1 MNRVH
6 SNSDSAAG
14 VNALSHH
21 HLSNVSCISSGSL
34 GKRQRRVDF
43 AFGNGN
49 AMCAVT
55 GKISLQ
61 EANNAL
67 KELLDAV
74 PGNHKSPS
82 LPDFLGINPTV
93 LSMMMTGVLLSV
105 FGSSAQSL
113 CQQLERAT
121 DVQNALRD
129 KQVKEYQEQIQKAIE
144 QADKARKAGIFGAI
158 FDWITG
164 IFETVI
170 GAFKVVEGFL
180 SDNPLEM
187 ASGVAYMAAGCAG
200 MVKAGAETAMLFGAD
215 PDTCKAII
223 NVTSKIQLG
232 CETVALV
239 LDVFQIGR
247 AFMATRALSG
257 AAEKVLDSGFGE
269 ELAER
274 MAGAGAGAGEAEID
288 ALAEEFGRQVSE
300 NFSKQFE
307 SLDREMVELGEME
320 EESAEFSRTAE
331 KNMTR
336 RAGKSFT
343 KEGVEAMAKEAAK
356 VALEKCA
363 QEGEK
368 FLLKN
373 FRNKVLFNMFK
384 KIMSALL
391 SDCSFKG
398 LQAIR
403 CATEGGNQ
411 TNAGV
416 IKAEKA
422 KLEKKIEQ
430 LITQQRFQDSIMEQT
445 EGQKKM
451 EQKRLQALYK
461 GSGAALKDV
470 LDIIDSYSCVQAKIA
485 GWRA

>member
-1 MNRVH
+1 MNRIY

-14 VNALSHH
+14 VASSHH
-21 HLSNVSCISSGSL
+21 HLSNVSCVSSGSL

-55 GKISLQ
+55 RKISLQ
-61 EANNAL
+61 EADNAL

-82 LPDFLGINPTV
+82 LPDILLIDPTV

-121 DVQNALRD
+121 EVQNTLRD

-247 AFMATRALSG
+247 AFMATRALTG

-269 ELAER
+269 EIAER
-274 MAGAGAGAGEAEID
+274 MAGAGEAEID
-288 ALAEEFGRQVSE
+288 ALAEKFGKEVSE
-300 NFSKQFE
+300 NFSKLFE
-307 SLDREMVELGEME
+307 SFDREMVELGEME

-343 KEGVEAMAKEAAK
+343 KEGVKAMVKEAAK
-356 VALEKCA
+356 EALEKCA

-373 FRNKVLFNMFK
+373 IRKQILVNMFK

-391 SDCSFKG
+391 RDCSCKS

-430 LITQQRFQDSIMEQT
+430 LITWQQFQDFIMEQI
-445 EGQKKM
+445 EGQKEM

-461 GSGAALKDV
+461 GSGAALKDT
-470 LDIIDSYSCVQAKIA
+470 LDIIEQYGSVQAKIA

>member
-1 MNRVH
+1 MNRIY
-6 SNSDSAAG
+6 SNSDSAAR
-14 VNALSHH
+14 VASSHH
-21 HLSNVSCISSGSL
+21 HLSNVSCVSSGSL

-55 GKISLQ
+55 RKISLQ
-61 EANNAL
+61 EADNAL

-82 LPDFLGINPTV
+82 LPDILLIDPTV

-121 DVQNALRD
+121 EVQNTLRD

-257 AAEKVLDSGFGE
+257 AAEKVLYSGFGE

-274 MAGAGAGAGEAEID
+274 MAGAGEEEID
-288 ALAEEFGRQVSE
+288 ALAEEFGRQVCE

-343 KEGVEAMAKEAAK
+343 KEGVKAMVKEAAK
-356 VALEKCA
+356 EALEKCA

-373 FRNKVLFNMFK
+373 IRKQILVKVFK

-391 SDCSFKG
+391 TDCSCKS

-416 IKAEKA
+416 IKEEKA
-422 KLEKKIEQ
+422 KLEKKIEH
-430 LITQQRFQDSIMEQT
+430 LIARQQFQDFIMEQT
-445 EGQKKM
+445 EGQKEM

-461 GSGAALKDV
+461 GSGAALKDT
-470 LDIIDSYSCVQAKIA
+470 LDIIDQYGSVQAKIA

>member
-1 MNRVH
+1 MNRIY

-14 VNALSHH
+14 VASSHH
-21 HLSNVSCISSGSL
+21 HLSNVSCVSSGSL

-55 GKISLQ
+55 RKISLQ
-61 EANNAL
+61 EADNAL

-82 LPDFLGINPTV
+82 LPDILLIDPSV
-93 LSMMMTGVLLSV
+93 LSMMMTEVLLSV

-274 MAGAGAGAGEAEID
+274 MAGAGEEEID
-288 ALAEEFGRQVSE
+288 ALAEKFGKEVSE
-300 NFSKQFE
+300 NFSRQFE
-307 SLDREMVELGEME
+307 SFDREMVELGEME

-343 KEGVEAMAKEAAK
+343 KEGVKAMVKEAAK
-356 VALEKCA
+356 EALEKCA

-373 FRNKVLFNMFK
+373 IRKQILVNVFK

-391 SDCSFKG
+391 RDCSCKS

-430 LITQQRFQDSIMEQT
+430 LITWQQFQDFIMEQI
-445 EGQKKM
+445 EGQKEM

-461 GSGAALKDV
+461 GSGAALKDT
-470 LDIIDSYSCVQAKIA
+470 LDIIEQYGSVQAKIA

>member
-1 MNRVH
+1 MNRIH

-21 HLSNVSCISSGSL
+21 HLSNVSCVSSGSL

-55 GKISLQ
+55 RKISLQ
-61 EANNAL
+61 EADNAL
-67 KELLDAV
+67 KQLLNAV
-74 PGNHKSPS
+74 PGNHKAPP
-82 LPDFLGINPTV
+82 LPDFLQINPTV
-93 LSMMMTGVLLSV
+93 LSMMMTILIFNV

-121 DVQNALRD
+121 EVQNTLRD

-180 SDNPLEM
+180 SDNLAEM

-232 CETVALV
+232 CETVALA

-274 MAGAGAGAGEAEID
+274 MAGAGEAEID
-288 ALAEEFGRQVSE
+288 ALAEEFGRQVCE

-343 KEGVEAMAKEAAK
+343 KEGVKAMVKEAAK
-356 VALEKCA
+356 EALEKCA
-363 QEGEK
+363 QQEGEK

-430 LITQQRFQDSIMEQT
+430 LITWQQFQDFIMEQI
-445 EGQKKM
+445 EGQKEM

-461 GSGAALKDV
+461 GSGAALKDT
-470 LDIIDSYSCVQAKIA
+470 LDIIEQYGSVQAKIA

>member
-1 MNRVH
+1 MNRIY

-14 VNALSHH
+14 VASSHH
-21 HLSNVSCISSGSL
+21 HLSNVSCVSSGSL

-55 GKISLQ
+55 EKISLQ

-82 LPDFLGINPTV
+82 LPDFLRIDPTV

-187 ASGVAYMAAGCAG
+187 ASGVAYMAAGFAG

-215 PDTCKAII
+215 PDTCKAVI

-274 MAGAGAGAGEAEID
+274 MAGAGAGEAEID
-288 ALAEEFGRQVSE
+288 ALAEEFGRQVCE

-343 KEGVEAMAKEAAK
+343 KEGVKAMVKEAAK
-356 VALEKCA
+356 ETLEKCA

-373 FRNKVLFNMFK
+373 IRKQILVNMFK

-391 SDCSFKG
+391 RDCSCKS

-416 IKAEKA
+416 IKTEKA

-430 LITQQRFQDSIMEQT
+430 LIARQQFLDFIMEQM

-461 GSGAALKDV
+461 GSGEALKDT
-470 LDIIDSYSCVQAKIA
+470 LDIIDDYSSVQAKIA

>member
-1 MNRVH
+1 MNRIH

-21 HLSNVSCISSGSL
+21 HLSNVSCVSSGSL
-34 GKRQRRVDF
+34 GKRQQRVDF
-43 AFGNGN
+43 TSGNGN
-49 AMCAVT
+49 VACT

-67 KELLDAV
+67 KQLLDAV
-74 PGNHKSPS
+74 PGNHKRPS
-82 LPDFLGINPTV
+82 LPDFLQVNPTV
-93 LSMMMTGVLLSV
+93 LSMMMTTLIISV

-121 DVQNALRD
+121 DVQNASRD

-144 QADKARKAGIFGAI
+144 QEDKARKAGIFGAI

-170 GAFKVVEGFL
+170 GALKVVEGFL
-180 SDNPLEM
+180 SGNPAEM

-215 PDTCKAII
+215 PDTCQAII
-223 NVTSKIQLG
+223 NVTSKIQFG
-232 CETVALV
+232 CEAVALA

-247 AFMATRALSG
+247 AFMATRGLSD
-257 AAEKVLDSGFGE
+257 AAAKVLDSGFGE
-269 ELAER
+269 EIAER
-274 MAGAGAGAGEAEID
+274 IAGAGEAEME
-288 ALAEEFGRQVSE
+288 ALAEEFGEAVSK

-307 SLDREMVELGEME
+307 PLEREMVMTDEME
-320 EESAEFSRTAE
+320 EESAEFSRDVE

-336 RAGKSFT
+336 GAGKSFT
-343 KEGVEAMAKEAAK
+343 KEGVKAMAKDAAK
-356 VALEKCA
+356 EALEKYA
-363 QEGEK
+363 QEGGN

-384 KIMSALL
+384 KIMYALMR
-391 SDCSFKG
+391 DYSFKG

-411 TNAGV
+411 INSGV

-430 LITQQRFQDSIMEQT
+430 LIAQQKFQDFIMEQT

-451 EQKRLQALYK
+451 EQKRLEALYK
-461 GSGAALKDV
+461 GSGIALRDV
-470 LDIIDSYSCVQAKIA
+470 LETIDNYSSVQARIA

>member
-1 MNRVH
+1 MNRIY

-14 VNALSHH
+14 VASSHH
-21 HLSNVSCISSGSL
+21 HLSNVSCVSSGSL
-34 GKRQRRVDF
+34 GKGQRRVDF

-55 GKISLQ
+55 RKISLQ
-61 EANNAL
+61 EADNAL

-82 LPDFLGINPTV
+82 LPDILLIDPSV
-93 LSMMMTGVLLSV
+93 LSMMMTEVLLSV

-274 MAGAGAGAGEAEID
+274 MAGAGEEEID
-288 ALAEEFGRQVSE
+288 ALAEKFGKEVSE
-300 NFSKQFE
+300 NFSRQFE
-307 SLDREMVELGEME
+307 SFDREMVELGEME

-343 KEGVEAMAKEAAK
+343 KEGVKAMVKEAAK
-356 VALEKCA
+356 EALEKCA

-373 FRNKVLFNMFK
+373 IRKQILVNVFK

-391 SDCSFKG
+391 RDCSCKS

-430 LITQQRFQDSIMEQT
+430 LITWQQFQDFIMEQI
-445 EGQKKM
+445 EGQKEM

-461 GSGAALKDV
+461 GSGAALKDT
-470 LDIIDSYSCVQAKIA
+470 LDIIEQYGSVQAKIA